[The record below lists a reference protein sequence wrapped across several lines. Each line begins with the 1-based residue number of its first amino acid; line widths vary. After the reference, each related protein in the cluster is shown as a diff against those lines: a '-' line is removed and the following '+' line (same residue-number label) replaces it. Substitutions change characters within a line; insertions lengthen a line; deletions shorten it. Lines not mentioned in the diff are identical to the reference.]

1 MSTPWK
7 SSSQFQGWNHQ
18 QATGLDFPNMSIDF
32 GFTSAAFRTCLA
44 RKVHVELADSKL
56 PCCSTTQPWL
66 VLISNAALTSLQWY
80 INVYHKSYI
89 VLLNYCMTVKKRRE
103 VGAHLRQIL
112 YCINRNQI
120 ESPPGIVFNH
130 SSPGW
135 KHVYVT
141 MCSFYEECHG
151 QILWKQT
158 GSKTKFILE
167 VLHTVQSFRKKSH
180 RPRL

>member
-1 MSTPWK
+1 
-7 SSSQFQGWNHQ
+7 
-18 QATGLDFPNMSIDF
+18 MSIDF

-44 RKVHVELADSKL
+44 RKVHVELADSKVQ
-56 PCCSTTQPWL
+56 CCSTTQPWL

-103 VGAHLRQIL
+103 MGAHLRQIL

-135 KHVYVT
+135 KHVCDYV
-141 MCSFYEECHG
+141 F
-151 QILWKQT
+151 ILWRVSRT
-158 GSKTKFILE
+158 NPLKTNWFQNKIYPWGLAYSSIL
-167 VLHTVQSFRKKSH
+167 
-180 RPRL
+180 